1 MVWTQDKIEQ
11 LKRHW
16 RDGMSITD
24 IGRKLAMS
32 RNAVVGKAHRIGLQG
47 RASPIVRRAV
57 APAAVV
63 AAPVAHRPGV
73 HCKWPIGDP
82 RTDRFGFCTKESL
95 PGRPYCADH
104 CAQAY
109 ATWATAGGASS
120 AA

>member
-1 MVWTQDKIEQ
+1 MVWTQEKIEL

-24 IGRKLAMS
+24 IGRKLAIS
-32 RNAVVGKAHRIGLQG
+32 RNAVVGKAHRLGLTG
-47 RASPIVRRAV
+47 RASPIVRRTVAVAV
-57 APAAVV
+57 APRIG
-63 AAPVAHRPGV
+63 P

-82 RTDRFGFCTKESL
+82 RTDRFGFCDKESL
-95 PGRPYCADH
+95 PGKPYCASH

-109 ATWATAGGASS
+109 ATWNTGGGTAS

>member
-1 MVWTQDKIEQ
+1 MVWTQEKIEQ
-11 LKRHW
+11 LRRHW

-32 RNAVVGKAHRIGLQG
+32 RNAVVGKAHRLGLAA
-47 RASPIVRRAV
+47 RASPILRRPEAV
-57 APAAVV
+57 AA
-63 AAPVAHRPGV
+63 AAPPRPGP

-82 RTDRFGFCTKESL
+82 RTDRFGFCSKESL

-109 ATWATAGGASS
+109 ATWSTGDGAASV
-120 AA
+120 A